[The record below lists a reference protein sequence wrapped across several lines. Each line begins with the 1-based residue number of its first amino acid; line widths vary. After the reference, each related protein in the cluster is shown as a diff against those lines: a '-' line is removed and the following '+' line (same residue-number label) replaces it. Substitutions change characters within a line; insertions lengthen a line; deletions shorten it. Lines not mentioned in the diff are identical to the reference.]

1 MKKWK
6 NALLCCLALCLAFS
20 AGLYTVSVKAAEL
33 AEKSIAKLSSELRQT
48 LEQEEASVS
57 NKVVVVMQDVDHD
70 KVMEAFAERYP
81 QEYAVYIGAKY
92 DNAAEA
98 QLSVVEGEL
107 ADKAA
112 SSYRQTAY
120 SSAQDAVLQ
129 RAIEKKREI
138 YREYYAASNVSAVA
152 SRCSAENRVFVSE
165 YAPVAIVELNK
176 NEIIA
181 LSRSS
186 KIVSMAAY
194 AEKEAVPASLEL
206 ANSITRADYVR
217 DTYGNS
223 GSGVKIGIVEAAGV
237 PDANDSYLSSA
248 TIYKRPGDTTVALHA
263 TEVARILV
271 GTDPSGA
278 NDGLAPN
285 ASLYCCISGSST
297 SFYSSVEWLL
307 SSGVNVINA
316 SVSFDYVAQYPN
328 GLYNSMDQWID
339 HIAVQHD
346 VHFVIAAGNAGSG
359 NGNISCPGMAYN
371 AITVGG
377 LDAHGSDSVAGFTV
391 PDTSSYEESGN
402 SDRPEKPN
410 LVAPSV
416 NIWSR
421 GGETVSGTSYAAP
434 QAAGTIA
441 QMCSLNSALKTKQAA
456 VGAILMASAAEKV
469 EATGNGSTGDTFLN
483 SVRVAGQ
490 NGFAVSQVSDKE
502 GAGILDARWAR
513 GIVYYGHFW
522 SYTVSGENFPYNK
535 SITINASS
543 NSLTRIAVFWLKR
556 NSVTN
561 HNAAPATQVEI
572 ADLNLSVYGPNG
584 SLLAVSDLAEGNFEI
599 VQFAPSST
607 GTYTITIGGSV
618 GDKEHIGIAVW

>member
-1 MKKWK
+1 M
-6 NALLCCLALCLAFS
+6 CCLAFS
-20 AGLYTVSVKAAEL
+20 AGLCTVSVKAAEL

-81 QEYAVYIGAKY
+81 QEYAVYIAAKY

-98 QLSVVEGEL
+98 QFSAVEGEL

-165 YAPVAIVELNK
+165 YAPVAIIELNK
-176 NEIIA
+176 NEIMA

-186 KIVSMAAY
+186 KIVSIAAY
-194 AEKEAVPASLEL
+194 SEADAEAEDLSL

-223 GSGVKIGIVEAAGV
+223 GSGVKIGIVEAVGV
-237 PDANDSYLSSA
+237 PDTNDSYLSSA

-307 SSGVNVINA
+307 SSGVNIINA
-316 SVSFDYVAQYPN
+316 SMGYGGYGTYDQ
-328 GLYNSMDQWID
+328 MDAWID

-346 VHFVIAAGNAGSG
+346 VHFVKSAGNSSLF
-359 NGNISCPGMAYN
+359 ITCPGMAYN

-377 LDAHGSDSVAGFTV
+377 LNAHGSDSVAGFTV

-416 NIWSR
+416 DIWSR

-469 EATGNGSTGDTFLN
+469 EAKGNGSTGDTFLN
-483 SVRVAGQ
+483 SVCVAGQ

-513 GIVYYGHFW
+513 GIVYYGNFW
-522 SYTVSGENFPYNK
+522 SYTIAASGFPYNK

-543 NSLTRIAVFWLKR
+543 NSLTRVAVFWLKR
-556 NSVTN
+556 NRVTN

-599 VQFAPSST
+599 VQFAPPST

-618 GDKEHIGIAVW
+618 SDKEHIGIAVW

>member
-1 MKKWK
+1 MKKCK
-6 NALLCCLALCLAFS
+6 NILLCCLALCIVFS
-20 AGLYTVSVKAAEL
+20 AGLYTVSVKAVEI
-33 AEKSIAKLSSELRQT
+33 AEKSMAKLSSELRQA
-48 LEQEEASVS
+48 LENEETSVS
-57 NKVVVVMQDVDHD
+57 NKVFVVMQDVDHD
-70 KVMEAFAERYP
+70 EVMEEFSKRYP
-81 QEYAVYIGAKY
+81 EEYAVYIAAKY
-92 DNAAEA
+92 DSAAEA
-98 QLSVVEGEL
+98 QIPAVGGEL

-112 SSYRQTAY
+112 SSYRQTSY

-138 YREYYAASNVSAVA
+138 YREYYAAANVSAVA

-176 NEIIA
+176 NEIMA

-186 KIVSMAAY
+186 KVVSMDAY
-194 AEKEAVPASLEL
+194 AEKEGAPASLEL
-206 ANSITRADYVR
+206 ANKITRADYVR

-223 GSGVKIGIVEAAGV
+223 GSGVKIGIVEAVGI
-237 PDANDSYLSSA
+237 PDTNDSYLSSA

-271 GTDPSGA
+271 GTDSTGA

-285 ASLYCCISGSST
+285 ASLYCCVSGSST

-307 SSGVNVINA
+307 SSGVNIINA
-316 SVSFDYVAQYPN
+316 SVSFDYAAQFPN
-328 GLYNSMDQWID
+328 GLYDSMNQWID

-346 VHFVIAAGNAGSG
+346 VHFVIAAGNAGNG

-377 LDAHGSDSVAGFTV
+377 LDAHGSDSVAGFTIAS
-391 PDTSSYEESGN
+391 TSSYKESEDSN
-402 SDRPEKPN
+402 RPEKPN
-410 LVAPSV
+410 LVASSV
-416 NIWSR
+416 DIWGTGSAA
-421 GGETVSGTSYAAP
+421 SGTSFAAP

-441 QMCSLNSALKTKQAA
+441 QLCSLNSALKTKQAA

-469 EATGNGSTGDTFLN
+469 EAVGNGSTGDVFLN

-513 GIVYYGHFW
+513 GIVHYGNFW
-522 SYTVSGENFPYNK
+522 SYTIAASGFPYNK
-535 SITINASS
+535 NITINASS

-561 HNAAPATQVEI
+561 HNATPATQVEI

-599 VQFAPSST
+599 VQFVPPST
-607 GTYTITIGGSV
+607 GTYTITIGGSAS
-618 GDKEHIGIAVW
+618 DKEHIGIAVW